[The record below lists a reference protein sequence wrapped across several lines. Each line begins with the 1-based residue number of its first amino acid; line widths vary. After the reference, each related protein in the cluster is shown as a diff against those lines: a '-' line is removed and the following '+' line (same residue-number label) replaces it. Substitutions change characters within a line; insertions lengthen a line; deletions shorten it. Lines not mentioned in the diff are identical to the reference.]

1 MVRVVGP
8 IGAAAVALAV
18 IVSTFGTVNALA
30 LTQPRVFYAMADAGL
45 LFRPLARVH
54 PRFATPHV
62 AILAYAAV
70 AVIGVWSRSFEQLAE
85 AFVLGVWPFLALA
98 VAGVLVLRRTHPEL
112 ARPYRTP
119 WYPVVPLVF
128 IAGTLWVVGSALV
141 ARPVTTL
148 GGIALTLIGLPVYG
162 LWQRAARRRAGG
174 RR

>member
-1 MVRVVGP
+1 MVRVVGAG
-8 IGAAAVALAV
+8 GAAAVASAV
-18 IVSTFGTVNALA
+18 IVSTFGTVNALV

-45 LFRPLARVH
+45 LFRSLARVH

-62 AILAYAAV
+62 AIVGYSAV
-70 AVIGVWSRSFEQLAE
+70 AVVAVWVRSFEQLAE

-98 VAGVLVLRRTHPEL
+98 VAGVMILRRKRPEL
-112 ARPYRTP
+112 VRPYRTP

-148 GGIALTLIGLPVYG
+148 GGIVLTLVGLPVYV
-162 LWQRAARRRAGG
+162 LWRRIAR
-174 RR
+174 